1 MRKLTIGIFIIAG
14 GLGLG
19 LGACGSATTT
29 TVGSATPA
37 PSGST
42 GPSAGTSSQTTSAAS
57 ASTSGSAN
65 TTPQTTPASPSG
77 GPCDGHPCIG
87 DWSKEAAE
95 GGTVAQ
101 CVDGTWSHA
110 GGISG
115 ACSHHGGEGSPR
127 SGESGD
133 GPAAPSTSVPSAPT
147 QPAPLSG
154 PGGLRPCDQ
163 NIWANA
169 NTSCDFASN
178 TFYEYWQ
185 ATGGEPRPV
194 EQSVEAW
201 SPVTQRSY
209 TQICTNDGH
218 EVDCTHNTN
227 DEVQFSSASV
237 MAYTQPEANTYAASG
252 KLGP

>member
-1 MRKLTIGIFIIAG
+1 MRKLTIGVFIIAA
-14 GLGLG
+14 GLG

-29 TVGSATPA
+29 TVVSATPA

-42 GPSAGTSSQTTSAAS
+42 GPSAGTSSQTTSAAP

-127 SGESGD
+127 NGESGD

-147 QPAPLSG
+147 QSAPVSG

-163 NIWANA
+163 NISANA

-185 ATGGEPRPV
+185 ATGGEPRPA

-209 TQICTNDGH
+209 TQICTNDGN

-237 MAYTQPEANTYAASG
+237 IAYTEPEANTYAASG